1 MITKHLASALSVI
14 FLSSS
19 VSFSQQKKVA
29 APTKPGKPAAAA
41 VTAPP
46 ADPIIMNISGKDITK
61 SEFQSIY
68 NKNNN
73 VKEAQNN
80 KSLDDYIQ
88 LFVNFKLKVK
98 EAEEMG
104 LDTLKSFKDELEGYR
119 KQLAQPYLVDN
130 EVNEKLIKEAY
141 DRMKFDVKASHILF
155 KCDASALPKDTLA
168 AYNKAIDARNKIL
181 KGEKFADL
189 AKKLSDD
196 PSAKENGG
204 DLGFFTSMQMVYPFE
219 SACFNAKVGDISM
232 PVRTRF
238 GYHILKVEEKR
249 AAQGSITTAHIM
261 VIAKKGASVEDSTKA
276 RKKIFEIYDSLKAG
290 KSFSEL
296 AQRYSDDK
304 NSAKKGG
311 ELPAFSTGRM
321 VPEFEKAAFALANN
335 GDYTQPVLT
344 QYGWHII
351 KRVSKKD
358 IASFDEMKQELKQKI
373 SKDSRS
379 QKSKES
385 MIAKIKKEYNFK
397 DDAKAKMELNA
408 VVDSNF
414 FNGSW
419 KATAA
424 SKLNKNLMTIGTK
437 TITQSDFAKYIEN
450 HQTKRTKT
458 DIAVV
463 MDELYKA
470 FVTEQCLAYEE
481 TQLAR
486 KYADYRQLMQEYRD
500 GILLFDLTDKKVW
513 SKAVKD
519 TTGLRTFYD
528 ANKSKYMWDERTE
541 ATVYSCK
548 NDSVANAVRELLNP
562 KPAEGGKKKKKE
574 AVEPKPMNDDDILG
588 KLNKTT
594 QLNLR
599 IENNKFSKGD
609 NEAVDKCSKTQG
621 LSENMNINKQV
632 VFVKVVNTIAPEP
645 KSLSEAKGLVT
656 NDYQNVLEKE
666 WIDSLRSKYKFELKQ
681 DVLNTLR

>member
-14 FLSSS
+14 LLSSS
-19 VSFSQQKKVA
+19 VSFSQQKKA
-29 APTKPGKPAAAA
+29 ATPAKPTKPTTPVAPAAP
-41 VTAPP
+41 V
-46 ADPIIMNISGKDITK
+46 DPVIMNIAGKDITK

-68 NKNNN
+68 NKNSNI
-73 VKEAQNN
+73 KEAQNN
-80 KSLDDYIQ
+80 KSLDDYVQ

-98 EAEEMG
+98 DAESLG
-104 LDTLKSFKDELEGYR
+104 LDTLSKFKDELEGYR

-130 EVNEKLIKEAY
+130 EVNEKLMKEAY

-155 KCDASALPKDTLA
+155 KCDANALPKDTLV
-168 AYNKAIDARNKIL
+168 AYNKALDARNKII
-181 KGEKFADL
+181 KGEKFAEL

-204 DLGFFTSMQMVYPFE
+204 DLGYFTSMQMVYPFE
-219 SACFNAKVGDISM
+219 SACYNAKVGDISM

-238 GYHILKVEEKR
+238 GYHIIKVEDKR

-261 VIAKKGASVEDSTKA
+261 VIAKKGMSAEDSTKA

-351 KRVSKKD
+351 KRVSKKE
-358 IASFDEMKQELKQKI
+358 IASFDDMKQELKQKI

-397 DDAKAKMELNA
+397 EDAKAKAELIA
-408 VVDSNF
+408 SVDTNF

-419 KATAA
+419 KAASA
-424 SKLNKNLMTIGTK
+424 SKLTKNLLSIGTK
-437 TITQSDFAKYIEN
+437 TITQADFAKYIES
-450 HQTKRTKT
+450 HQTKRAKT
-458 DIAVV
+458 DMAVALEEV
-463 MDELYKA
+463 YKT

-481 TQLAR
+481 TQLSR
-486 KYADYRQLMQEYRD
+486 KHADYRQLMQEYRD
-500 GILLFDLTDKKVW
+500 GILLFNLTDEKVW

-519 TTGLRTFYD
+519 TAGLRAFYD
-528 ANKSKYMWDERTE
+528 ANKTKYMWDERTE

-548 NDSVANAVRELLNP
+548 NDSVASAVRELLNP
-562 KPAEGGKKKKKE
+562 KPAVETKKKKKE
-574 AVEPKPMNDDDILG
+574 MMEPKPMNDDDILG
-588 KLNKTT
+588 KLNKTS

-599 IENNKFSKGD
+599 IETNKFSKGD
-609 NEAVDKCSKTQG
+609 NEAVDKCAKTPG
-621 LSENMNINKQV
+621 LSENMSINKQV
-632 VFVKVVNTIAPEP
+632 VFVKVSKSIAPEP
-645 KSLSEAKGLVT
+645 KTLNEAKGLVT

-666 WIDSLRSKYKFELKQ
+666 WIDSLRKKYPFEIKQ